1 MYQVMYLDERVSISA
16 SEMNLITSH
25 DSIKEIIETKLREL
39 HEGKCNS
46 NGFVRPGS
54 LKLLARSMG
63 VAENGRFTG
72 NIIYDC
78 KISCE
83 ILYPTVGSE
92 IKVSIIKVN
101 RMGAYGVFDEAIR
114 VLLPRD
120 LHVGSMEFDGLKEG
134 DTVKIVLDRSR
145 FQAKDSFIM
154 AVGHLVGTTG
164 VVAPAIN
171 NSVGA
176 PVLPT
181 VNEKSASIEEEEEE
195 E

>member
-1 MYQVMYLDERVSISA
+1 MYQFMYLDERISLSPA
-16 SEMNLITSH
+16 EMNLIVSQ
-25 DSIKEIIETKLREL
+25 DSVKEIIETKLREL

-78 KISCE
+78 KVSCE
-83 ILYPTVGSE
+83 VLYPTVGSE
-92 IKVSIIKVN
+92 ISVSVIKVN
-101 RMGAYGVFDEAIR
+101 RMGAYAVFEEAIR

-120 LHVGSMEFDGLKEG
+120 LHVGSTEFDNIKEG
-134 DTVKIVLDRSR
+134 DTVKVVLDRSR

-154 AVGHLVGTTG
+154 AVGHLVGTAG
-164 VVAPAIN
+164 VVAPA
-171 NSVGA
+171 A
-176 PVLPT
+176 EQRQVLNT
-181 VNEKSASIEEEEEE
+181 VEEEEVEEKDEE
-195 E
+195 EPIEE